1 MSILQKVIRC
11 LALNRSIR
19 VASGN
24 VFRCATPKTFKH
36 LKVNIKGK
44 GNIVE
49 IDDVYSHDSRLTIK
63 IIGNGNIVKIGNTSL
78 LKAVM
83 QIGLPKTPV
92 ENCTLSIGNG
102 SGCCDARFMMCE
114 DNYQI
119 IIGQKVMI
127 SDNVQIWCTDTH
139 SVVDME
145 GNLLNEGK
153 EVKIGD
159 HVWIGR
165 DVHISKNT
173 YIADNSIVGWGSI
186 VTGKHTEPNVILAGV
201 PARVVKRNVT
211 WDGRNPKTYLAENR
225 NRSADKIKTC

>member
-11 LALNRSIR
+11 LALNRSIK

-24 VFRCATPKTFKH
+24 VFRCASPKTFKH

-92 ENCTLSIGNG
+92 ENCTLSIGND

-114 DNYQI
+114 DN
-119 IIGQKVMI
+119 
-127 SDNVQIWCTDTH
+127 S
-139 SVVDME
+139 
-145 GNLLNEGK
+145 
-153 EVKIGD
+153 
-159 HVWIGR
+159 
-165 DVHISKNT
+165 
-173 YIADNSIVGWGSI
+173 
-186 VTGKHTEPNVILAGV
+186 
-201 PARVVKRNVT
+201 
-211 WDGRNPKTYLAENR
+211 
-225 NRSADKIKTC
+225 